1 MWKGFLEINFYDYLN
16 IKNVQGQIFGLFVK
30 FLVWQCDVRFFSLVL
45 FDLIY
50 IIFTKSFTLTYCRS
64 GLNIGVYIRN
74 NILSFCL
81 NERWKGHLLNLA
93 FRFSRYTGVS
103 SFGHRGSRPWRI
115 QNVRFKM
122 KNNGHWL

>member
-50 IIFTKSFTLTYCRS
+50 YSYEKFYF
-64 GLNIGVYIRN
+64 
-74 NILSFCL
+74 NILQKWIKYRRTL
-81 NERWKGHLLNLA
+81 QW
-93 FRFSRYTGVS
+93 RFYLSVL
-103 SFGHRGSRPWRI
+103 
-115 QNVRFKM
+115 M
-122 KNNGHWL
+122 KDEKDIYWI